1 MPVPLA
7 GALRILPSARG
18 VPAPDHA
25 GQENGQETPS
35 RRRMLAGVGRP
46 GADPRADPLESV
58 RPRFQLVRGSVQLAT
73 QELAELGSLRRHAIV
88 SGSAHYC
95 CSRAAR
101 RAVMPRAVWLLTAP
115 RLIPIAVAISASD
128 RSP

>member
-1 MPVPLA
+1 MP
-7 GALRILPSARG
+7 G
-18 VPAPDHA
+18 
-25 GQENGQETPS
+25 T
-35 RRRMLAGVGRP
+35 
-46 GADPRADPLESV
+46 DPRADPLESV
-58 RPRFQLVRGSVQLAT
+58 RLRFQLIRGGMQLAT
-73 QELAELGSLRRHAIV
+73 QELAEFGSLRRYAVV
-88 SGSAHYC
+88 SGSAHYS